1 MSVEANE
8 AAQETTEAAGNES
21 TLGGLTTTETV
32 VDPNAE
38 AALNAD
44 TGTKQDA
51 EGAEGDA
58 AKEAEAAEG
67 AEEAVEYSDFQMQD
81 GFELDEA
88 VLGEAVPVFKELGF
102 SQEQAQG
109 IVDLYS
115 KLQGETL
122 NTAVTQQQA
131 QVETWTKQIKDDWG
145 GEEGFNS
152 KLKEAAKGVD
162 YGDKY
167 LRELLPEDQR
177 TVKVEVNGKE
187 QSVPA
192 TPFRDALNETGAG
205 NHPAII
211 KFVHSVSQM
220 LSEDGVPASA
230 RGTAQPK
237 DTASRWYGNS

>member
-8 AAQETTEAAGNES
+8 AAQEPTEAAGNES
-21 TLGGLTTTETV
+21 TLTGSALEETN
-32 VDPNAE
+32 VDPNTE
-38 AALNAD
+38 A
-44 TGTKQDA
+44 KPA
-51 EGAEGDA
+51 EGEGTEQA
-58 AKEAEAAEG
+58 SEAKEGGEPKEGEAAESAQETG
-67 AEEAVEYSDFQMQD
+67 EYADFQMQD

-88 VLGEAVPVFKELGF
+88 AISEALPVFKELGF
-102 SQEQAQG
+102 TQEQAQG

-115 KLQGETL
+115 QLQGEVL
-122 NTAVTQQQA
+122 NSAVTQQTA
-131 QVETWTKQIKDDWG
+131 QVETWRQQITEDWG
-145 GEEGFNS
+145 GEEGFNA

-177 TVKVEVNGKE
+177 TVTVEVNGKE

-230 RGTAQPK
+230 RGSSRPK